1 MQDDVLR
8 RLARLEESDDKM
20 REALQQLIV
29 STARLNEIVEQHN
42 YLIPTVRRL
51 ETQAM
56 NNSLVVSAVKWA
68 TVTFLGSAIT
78 ITMGLFMKGLL

>member
-68 TVTFLGSAIT
+68 AVTFLGSAIT

>member
-56 NNSLVVSAVKWA
+56 NNSLVVLAVCWSAVTCW
-68 TVTFLGSAIT
+68 GSAVT
-78 ITMGLFMKGLL
+78 MTMGLFMVGLL